1 MTKKKFS
8 VGVVFLIL
16 SLFVFHLNPVF
27 AKYPEKTVDFV
38 VSFEPGGGTDLVAR
52 TLTRFVNPY
61 LNGKIVVKNVPGAG
75 GAIGFREGAKAA
87 ADGYTLTMLVTS
99 IMVGPSIIKGYPT
112 YDLFDPICIVAQ
124 DPSTIT
130 VKMDSR
136 FRTFED
142 LISHAK
148 ANPGMVSASTFGV
161 GSISHLEMA
170 AFEKATGTTFN
181 LVPYKG
187 AVPALTAA
195 IGGHVDL
202 GPAGCSEA
210 KTYVEGKKL
219 RPLVIFGSKRSQVYP
234 DVPTAKE
241 LGYDVVIYQW
251 RGVGVPKGTPKEIK
265 EILSG
270 AFKKAM
276 ENEDCKNTFQQ
287 IGLERIYLG
296 PEEADRWLKV
306 QSEVFKNLAIKIG
319 LEPK

>member
-1 MTKKKFS
+1 MTRKIFS
-8 VGVVFLIL
+8 VGVLVLMF
-16 SLFVFHLNPVF
+16 SLFVFHLDPVF
-27 AKYPEKTVDFV
+27 AQYPEKTIDFV
-38 VSFEPGGGTDLVAR
+38 VPFEPGGGTDLVAR
-52 TLTRFVNPY
+52 TLERFVNPY
-61 LNGKIVVKNVPGAG
+61 LRGKIVIKNVAGAG
-75 GAIGFREGAKAA
+75 GAIGFREGAKAP

-99 IMVGPSIIKGYPT
+99 IMVGPNIMKGYPT
-112 YDLFDPICIVAQ
+112 YDLFDPICVVAQ
-124 DPSTIT
+124 DPSAIT
-130 VKMDSR
+130 VKTDSR
-136 FRTFED
+136 FKTLED
-142 LISHAK
+142 LISYAK
-148 ANPGMVSASTFGV
+148 ANPRMVSASTFGV

-195 IGGHVDL
+195 IGGHVDV

-219 RPLVIFGSKRSQVYP
+219 RPLVVFGSKRSQIYP

-241 LGYDVVIYQW
+241 LGYDVVLYQW
-251 RGVGVPKGTPKEIK
+251 RGVGVPKGAPKEIK
-265 EILSG
+265 EVLSG

-276 ENEDCKNTFQQ
+276 ENEECKNTFEKL
-287 IGLERIYLG
+287 GLERIYLG

-306 QSEVFKNLAIKIG
+306 QNELIKNLATKIG